1 MEDEENELTWE
12 KILKNLQN
20 ENDPID
26 YLENMIEIIR
36 DNTNDTNL
44 IFKINEQLSFI
55 YIQSLKIKEFEKSV
69 NDLFASYKKVD
80 GKDKTNTLNNLRF
93 EINSLND
100 IDKKVQLP

>member
-44 IFKINEQLSFI
+44 IFKI
-55 YIQSLKIKEFEKSV
+55 K
-69 NDLFASYKKVD
+69 
-80 GKDKTNTLNNLRF
+80 
-93 EINSLND
+93 
-100 IDKKVQLP
+100 

>member
-55 YIQSLKIKEFEKSV
+55 YIQNLKIKEFE
-69 NDLFASYKKVD
+69 N
-80 GKDKTNTLNNLRF
+80 
-93 EINSLND
+93 
-100 IDKKVQLP
+100 QLMIFLHRIKRLMVKIKQIHLII